1 MSPSLRWLGPYIL
14 DTGPA
19 LGTESLARPFQ
30 AFYGQVWTFF
40 NPYVFPSFLPPSLP
54 LSISLSEV
62 SLMYNITLVS
72 GTQEYNIDLIFVYIV
87 KWSHNKSSLHPSP
100 QSSCFFFFFLVM
112 RTSNIYSLSNFRVCN
127 TVLWR
132 VTMLGVTR
140 TYSTNWKFALFD
152 TLYSFLPPL
161 TTPASGN
168 HQSVLCIYELGFVC
182 LFRFHI
188 QVRSHICLSLSDL
201 LHLASSPQGP
211 STS

>member
-19 LGTESLARPFQ
+19 LGTESLARSFQ
-30 AFYGQVWTFF
+30 ASYGQVWTFF

-100 QSSCFFFFFLVM
+100 QSSCFFFFFLWWELLTFTLLATFVYA
-112 RTSNIYSLSNFRVCN
+112 TQYYEGSPCWALPGLTLQTGSLHFLTPFTHFSHLSLPLLLATINLFSAFMSL
-127 TVLWR
+127 VL
-132 VTMLGVTR
+132 
-140 TYSTNWKFALFD
+140 S
-152 TLYSFLPPL
+152 
-161 TTPASGN
+161 
-168 HQSVLCIYELGFVC
+168 VC
-182 LFRFHI
+182 LDSTYKWDHTFVFP
-188 QVRSHICLSLSDL
+188 CL
-201 LHLASSPQGP
+201 
-211 STS
+211 TYFT